1 MPIFKCDVVIGHFLF
16 LRNHI
21 GFSLRL
27 LFEIM
32 LDVLVCVIGLIVNWY
47 FLDFSLR
54 HIVPTLLWLP
64 DFVESPPRPILLYL
78 LWVIYFVKYV

>member
-16 LRNHI
+16 LRDHI

-32 LDVLVCVIGLIVNWY
+32 LDVLVSVIGLVVNRY
-47 FLDFSLR
+47 FLNFSLR
-54 HIVPTLLWLP
+54 HVVPALPWLP
-64 DFVESPPRPILLYL
+64 DFVKSPPRPILLHL
-78 LWVIYFVKYV
+78 FWVLDLVKDV